1 MAKVTNNVTV
11 CTNNRCEPNSETA
24 QISLYGHCIATPASI
39 QVYNNLGKPGKEEP
53 VRKFFYSIEILLILF
68 KLVSKNKNI
77 KITEIKQQN
86 RTRVKG

>member
-1 MAKVTNNVTV
+1 MSQYVQIIDVSQTRRQRRFPYMVIV
-11 CTNNRCEPNSETA
+11 LQHQRVSRCTTTWGS
-24 QISLYGHCIATPASI
+24 Q
-39 QVYNNLGKPGKEEP
+39 
-53 VRKFFYSIEILLILF
+53 VRKSQSENFFYSIEILLILF

>member
-1 MAKVTNNVTV
+1 MSQYVQIIDVSQTRRRRRFPYMVIV
-11 CTNNRCEPNSETA
+11 LQHQRVSRCTTTWGS
-24 QISLYGHCIATPASI
+24 Q
-39 QVYNNLGKPGKEEP
+39 
-53 VRKFFYSIEILLILF
+53 VRKSQSEIFFYSIEILLILF